1 MSKINRIIHAAATL
15 VFLLASTGN
24 SHATNGYAIHGI
36 GTKSKALAGSGAAL
50 PQDAMVMAINP
61 AGIVY
66 LDRRADAGISIFSPR
81 REYSVT
87 GLPSGAPGSF
97 GLAPGSVDS
106 DSNYFPIPY
115 AGYVSPIDNHSS
127 WGISAF
133 GNGGMNTDYPGF
145 ANGFC
150 PGGTLMTGP
159 FCMGSAGIDLKQL
172 FITPTYARKLND
184 GKSSVGISLVGVVQM
199 FKARGLE
206 AFGAFGF
213 SSDPANLS
221 GNGTD
226 ISTGIG
232 VRLAGMTELAP
243 GVTAALSWQPK
254 IGMSDFDDY
263 AGLFAEGGNF
273 DIPENINLGFAWQ
286 TSDRSTLTLDV
297 QHIRFSDVDSVGN
310 PVSQITVNGN
320 LFGSASGPGFGWDDM
335 TVYKLGYQWETG
347 SMPDWT
353 WRVGVSHTDQP
364 IGSSEVTLNILA
376 PAVVETHLTAG
387 FTRTLDK
394 TSEYSFSFMYAPS
407 ESVAGPN
414 AFDPGQTV
422 EIEMSQFE
430 LEFGYSWKFQ

>member
-1 MSKINRIIHAAATL
+1 MYLSRSRLHT
-15 VFLLASTGN
+15 VLLAILFYVIAGN
-24 SHATNGYAIHGI
+24 AHATNGYAIHGI
-36 GTKSKALAGSGAAL
+36 GTKSKAMAGSGAAL

-61 AGIVY
+61 AGIVH
-66 LDRRADAGISIFSPR
+66 LDRQVDAGISIFSPR
-81 REYSVT
+81 RNYSVT
-87 GLPSGAPGSF
+87 GVPSGAPGSF
-97 GLAPGSVDS
+97 GLAPGSVNSNS
-106 DSNYFPIPY
+106 DFFPIAY
-115 AGYVSPIDNHSS
+115 AGYVSPIDSRSS

-150 PGGTLMTGP
+150 PGGTMMSGP

-172 FITPTYARKLND
+172 FITPSYARKLDD
-184 GKSSVGISLVGVVQM
+184 GKSSIGISLVGVVQT

-232 VRLAGMTELAP
+232 VRIAGMSELAP
-243 GVTAALSWQPK
+243 GFTAALSWQPK

-263 AGLFAEGGNF
+263 AGLFADGGNF
-273 DIPENINLGFAWQ
+273 DIPENINLGIAWR
-286 TSDRSTLTLDV
+286 TSDTSVLAFDV

-310 PVSQITVNGN
+310 PVSQTTVNGN
-320 LFGSASGPGFGWDDM
+320 LFGSAGGPGFGWNDM
-335 TVYKLGYQWETG
+335 TVYKLGYQWETEN
-347 SMPDWT
+347 MPNWT
-353 WRVGVSHTDQP
+353 WRAGLSHANQP
-364 IGSSEVTLNILA
+364 VGSSEVTLNILA
-376 PAVVETHLTAG
+376 PAVVETHITGG
-387 FTRTLDK
+387 FTRSLGK
-394 TSEYSFSFMYAPS
+394 SSEYSFSFMYAPS
-407 ESVAGPN
+407 ESVSGPN

-430 LEFGYSWKFQ
+430 LEFGYTWKFH